1 MRRCGSALGQ
11 RHPQSCVLAMAAA
24 ALTCERALRHRTARL
39 AGGNARAGASLG
51 RLWHDVRL
59 LLQAGPSG
67 PVTSLARAALQGLLL
82 LATMAA
88 RRVWRKCVEKLSG
101 SRAEGV

>member
-67 PVTSLARAALQGLLL
+67 PVTSLARAASPQF
-82 LATMAA
+82 
-88 RRVWRKCVEKLSG
+88 RRR
-101 SRAEGV
+101 RAGGGFFGPQSACRSAPRS